1 MKTKQIKKNIESN
14 NNLLRNIINFKNE
27 EVAYVDNRDQ
37 KHQNRYI
44 IEVKQFIKQTMTTA
58 SANY

>member
-1 MKTKQIKKNIESN
+1 MKTKQSKNNIESN
-14 NNLLRNIINFKNE
+14 NNQLRNIINFKNE

-44 IEVKQFIKQTMTTA
+44 IKAI
-58 SANY
+58 